1 MMVFAVHRRFWAIF
15 AASLA
20 AHAVA
25 LGWFPLRPKAARAL
39 AAPAILA
46 SLRLVAAPQSG
57 LTAVPPPAPAV
68 VPQQARQLPPRREH
82 QSARRA
88 VEAAAPPVIA
98 VPAATAATPA
108 ATAAPAATAS
118 PAPPAAQAAPP
129 AAEAGAV
136 PARSQGS
143 QLEAYRQRLAE
154 LFAGQQ
160 QYPRIAAQRGWEG
173 EVRLRL
179 RVARKGNL
187 VSVHID
193 SSSGFDVLDQ
203 HALAML
209 DRLAS
214 LPPLPEGLEAS
225 EIQVVV
231 PVNYRLRK
239 AT

>member
-1 MMVFAVHRRFWAIF
+1 MTAFAVHRRFWLIF
-15 AASLA
+15 VASLA
-20 AHAVA
+20 VHAVA
-25 LGWFPLRPKAARAL
+25 LAWVTLRPKAARAID
-39 AAPAILA
+39 PPTILA
-46 SLRLVAAPQSG
+46 SLRLIAAPQSG
-57 LTAVPPPAPAV
+57 LTAVVPPAPAV
-68 VPQQARQLPPRREH
+68 VPQQARQLPPRREQ

-88 VEAAAPPVIA
+88 VEAAASPVLA
-98 VPAATAATPA
+98 VPAATSAATTASA
-108 ATAAPAATAS
+108 AAAS
-118 PAPPAAQAAPP
+118 PAPAAVVQAAPP
-129 AAEAGAV
+129 IAEAAV
-136 PARSQGS
+136 PVRPQGS
-143 QLEAYRQRLAE
+143 LLDAYRQRLAE
-154 LFAGQQ
+154 IFAGQQ

-193 SSSGFDVLDQ
+193 SSSGFEVLDQ

-214 LPPLPEGLEAS
+214 LPPLPDGLEAS